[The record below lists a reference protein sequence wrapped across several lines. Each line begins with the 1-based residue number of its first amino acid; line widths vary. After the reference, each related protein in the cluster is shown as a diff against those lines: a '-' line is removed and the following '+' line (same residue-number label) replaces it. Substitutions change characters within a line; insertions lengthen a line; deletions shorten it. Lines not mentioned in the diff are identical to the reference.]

1 MRAAMQAAQNVLRTL
16 KATGD
21 LSGVFDKMSGWEERH
36 ELLRMTEVRE
46 LERRYGVDEKSRVG
60 LES

>member
-1 MRAAMQAAQNVLRTL
+1 MLRTL

-21 LSGVFDKMSGWEERH
+21 LKGLFEKMSGWEERH
-36 ELLRMTEVRE
+36 ELLRLSEVQE
-46 LERRYGVDEKSRVG
+46 LEKRYGVDEKSRVG